1 MSHVHRGADEIG
13 EFSSAIGDLLD
24 AAGTTSLNEFPEALL
39 RVLHRRLEFDGAVV
53 GHADPLT
60 DGPFSIAVAHVHQRE
75 KSILDEYQPLSAS
88 DPVTQMFL
96 AGLIQPLAV
105 DTEVRYRD
113 SAHAPLLDFS
123 RRHRLRHLLLC
134 GYPPRDLQRGRWI
147 VLYRSDDRPF
157 ELRSIQWFGAFCKHL
172 DRALDI
178 NRFKALS
185 SRASQF
191 RRRAMAL
198 IDGMGRIELADTNFP
213 LLIASEFR
221 SASPHRLPHAL
232 DLARNQ
238 SHKFEGRSITGTFV
252 RMGSHHICELREV
265 GLIGLLSPREGQVAR
280 LFAQGLNSRE
290 ISEKLSVSM
299 STVQSH
305 IASAYRK
312 LGISDKVSLAM
323 IFADGAG
330 FANDPSL
337 QAPSG
342 GGGKQA

>member
-1 MSHVHRGADEIG
+1 
-13 EFSSAIGDLLD
+13 
-24 AAGTTSLNEFPEALL
+24 
-39 RVLHRRLEFDGAVV
+39 
-53 GHADPLT
+53 
-60 DGPFSIAVAHVHQRE
+60 
-75 KSILDEYQPLSAS
+75 
-88 DPVTQMFL
+88 
-96 AGLIQPLAV
+96 
-105 DTEVRYRD
+105 
-113 SAHAPLLDFS
+113 
-123 RRHRLRHLLLC
+123 
-134 GYPPRDLQRGRWI
+134 
-147 VLYRSDDRPF
+147 
-157 ELRSIQWFGAFCKHL
+157 
-172 DRALDI
+172 
-178 NRFKALS
+178 
-185 SRASQF
+185 
-191 RRRAMAL
+191 MAL

-232 DLARNQ
+232 DLARSQ

-330 FANDPSL
+330 FANDSSL

-342 GGGKQA
+342 GGGK